1 MTTLSIAGFEFVQI
15 DRKTV
20 KLSELSDVPGLI
32 VLQHQ
37 KTKMLSVCSIKN
49 IQHSCA
55 FYDFSAFVT
64 NHQGRRAHSRQHG
77 FHWDMFIGEKLYKHA
92 MEITNALRQS
102 NQLIFSPQGTQ
113 AHSTRKSKNYG
124 VYRFLIDVDGHRAYY
139 LSPTP
144 KTHYEV
150 LVWLNRVRE
159 GDTQRGTK
167 ELKEFL
173 AKVPRKLLAGDLCAF
188 TVEETFEY
196 MMQARNALYDARRQI
211 EKRGHL
217 VV

>member
-1 MTTLSIAGFEFVQI
+1 MSVLEIAGFKFTPVE
-15 DRKTV
+15 RSTV
-20 KLSELSDVPGLI
+20 SLPDISDLPGLI
-32 VLQHQ
+32 VLQH
-37 KTKMLSVCSIKN
+37 KVTKKISVSAVKSIR
-49 IQHSCA
+49 QSCA

-64 NHQGRRAHSRQHG
+64 NHQGRRAHSKQHG

-102 NQLIFSPQGTQ
+102 NQLIFSPQSTQ

-124 VYRFLIDVDGHRAYY
+124 VYRFLIDVDGQRAYY

-150 LVWLNRVRE
+150 LTWLNRVRE

-167 ELKEFL
+167 QLKEFL
-173 AKVPRKLLAGDLCAF
+173 AKVPRKLLAGDLCAL